1 MATPSDTGQAQ
12 REAASTS
19 TRLTAEARD
28 RANASANSAQ
38 VQALQ
43 AAVSSLPAPVNIAAN
58 GLSTAIYAVIRAKPL
73 PTSST
78 SPASDPAKVFALGIA
93 YAVLSTVWCFIKSI
107 LNPLPF
113 IGSFFPLCEPD
124 NNQQITRALA
134 SSREG
139 EQQPSSGT
147 VTGVTANTSPTV
159 EQQGQPDPGRGLTFA
174 EFLATTSI
182 TNTPSTTGNVSP
194 PSSQAATVL
203 LTMTGS
209 NTPVQ
214 PTTQPASTANTVRQQ
229 QQDPTNSD
237 ALRRLFGI

>member
-43 AAVSSLPAPVNIAAN
+43 AVVSSLPAPVNIAAN
-58 GLSTAIYAVIRAKPL
+58 GLSTVIYAVIRAKPL

-78 SPASDPAKVFALGIA
+78 NPASDPAKVFALGMA

-134 SSREG
+134 ATRDG
-139 EQQPSSGT
+139 DQQSSSGA
-147 VTGVTANTSPTV
+147 VSGVATNVPTAEPD
-159 EQQGQPDPGRGLTFA
+159 QQGRGMTFT
-174 EFLATTSI
+174 EFLATISATGA
-182 TNTPSTTGNVSP
+182 PSTAGAMP
-194 PSSQAATVL
+194 PSSSQAGTIL

-209 NTPVQ
+209 NAPVQSAVQ
-214 PTTQPASTANTVRQQ
+214 PTGTANTVRQQ
-229 QQDPTNSD
+229 QQDPANSD
-237 ALRRLFGI
+237 ALRRMFGI

>member
-1 MATPSDTGQAQ
+1 MATPSDTGQAH

-19 TRLTAEARD
+19 TRLAAEARD

-58 GLSTAIYAVIRAKPL
+58 GLSTAIYAVLRTKPL

-78 SPASDPAKVFALGIA
+78 SPASDPAKVFALGMA

-134 SSREG
+134 ATRDG
-139 EQQPSSGT
+139 DQQSSSGA
-147 VTGVTANTSPTV
+147 VSSVAANTPTT
-159 EQQGQPDPGRGLTFA
+159 EQQGQPDQQGRGLTFT
-174 EFLATTSI
+174 EFLAATSA
-182 TNTPSTTGNVSP
+182 TGAPSMAGAIPP
-194 PSSQAATVL
+194 PSSQAGTIL

-209 NTPVQ
+209 NAPVQ
-214 PTTQPASTANTVRQQ
+214 PTVQPTGTANTIRQQ
-229 QQDPTNSD
+229 QQDPANSD
-237 ALRRLFGI
+237 ALRRMFGI